1 MTDRQPQDTYQIQTP
16 TVFLSVVV
24 CVYNEEAN
32 IRPML
37 EQLEATLI
45 DIEHEIVY
53 VDDGSKDG
61 TLAELKQS
69 KTPHLRIVE
78 FRRNYGQSAA
88 LAAGI
93 EYAQGEWIVTLD
105 GDLQNDPADIPRMLT
120 DAQARDLDLLAGIRQ
135 KRQDG
140 MFLRKIPSK
149 MANWLI
155 RSASGVH
162 FHDYGCTLK
171 VFRADLAKS
180 LGIYGELHR
189 FIPVLADLEG
199 AKMDETPVRHHAR
212 QHGKSKYGINRTIRV
227 LSDLLLILYLKRFR
241 HKPMHLFG
249 GWGVLSLG
257 IGSIILFYLLLIKL
271 AGNEIGG
278 RPLLML
284 GTVLFMAGLQLIAL
298 GILSEM
304 QVRTYYEAQGRKPY
318 RVRRVWGQI

>member
-1 MTDRQPQDTYQIQTP
+1 MTDRQPQDAYQPQTP

-24 CVYNEEAN
+24 CVYNEAEN
-32 IRPML
+32 IQPMVA
-37 EQLEATLI
+37 QLEAALAGI
-45 DIEHEIVY
+45 DHEIVY

-61 TLAELKQS
+61 TLSKLKQLDN
-69 KTPHLRIVE
+69 PRLRIVE

-93 EYAQGEWIVTLD
+93 EYAKGEWIVTLD
-105 GDLQNDPADIPRMLT
+105 GDLQNDPADIPRMLQEAR
-120 DAQARDLDLLAGIRQ
+120 DRDLDLLAGIRQ

-140 MFLRKIPSK
+140 VFLRKIPSK
-149 MANWLI
+149 LANWLI

-249 GWGVLSLG
+249 GWGVLSLSVG
-257 IGSIILFYLLLIKL
+257 AIILFYLLIVKL
-271 AGNEIGG
+271 TGHEIGG

-284 GTVLFMAGLQLIAL
+284 GTVFFMAGLQLIAL

-304 QVRTYYEAQGRKPY
+304 QVRTHYEAQGRKPY
-318 RVRRVWGQI
+318 RVRRIWG

>member
-1 MTDRQPQDTYQIQTP
+1 MTDRQPQDTYQIEKP

-37 EQLEATLI
+37 EQLEATLADI
-45 DIEHEIVY
+45 DHEIVY

-61 TLAELKQS
+61 TLSELKQS
-69 KTPHLRIVE
+69 PNPRLRIVE

-105 GDLQNDPADIPRMLT
+105 GDLQNDPADIPRMLK

-249 GWGVLSLG
+249 GWGVLSLS
-257 IGSIILFYLLLIKL
+257 IGSVILFYLLLVKL

-318 RVRRVWGQI
+318 RVRRVWGQT

>member
-1 MTDRQPQDTYQIQTP
+1 MSEWLAKDASQTTAA
-16 TVFLSVVV
+16 TVLLSVVV
-24 CVYNEEAN
+24 CVYNEEQN
-32 IRPML
+32 IRPMV
-37 EQLEATLI
+37 EQIEAALPDI
-45 DIEHEIVY
+45 DYEIVY
-53 VDDGSKDG
+53 VDDGSRDG
-61 TLAELKQS
+61 TLAELK
-69 KTPHLRIVE
+69 KIANPRLRIVE

-93 EYAQGEWIVTLD
+93 EYASGEWIVTLD
-105 GDLQNDPADIPRMLT
+105 GDLQNDPADIPRMLQL
-120 DAQARDLDLLAGIRQ
+120 ARERDLDLLAGIRQ

-140 MFLRKIPSK
+140 VFLRKIPSK
-149 MANWLI
+149 IANWMI

-257 IGSIILFYLLLIKL
+257 IGAIILFYLLIVKL
-271 AGNEIGG
+271 SGHEIGG

-318 RVRRVWGQI
+318 RVRRLWEKT